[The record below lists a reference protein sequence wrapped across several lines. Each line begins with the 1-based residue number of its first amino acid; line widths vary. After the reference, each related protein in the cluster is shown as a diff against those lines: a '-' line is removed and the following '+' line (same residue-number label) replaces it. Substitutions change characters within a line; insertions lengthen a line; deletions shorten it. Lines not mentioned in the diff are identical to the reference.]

1 MDWQMKEMDGITA
14 TERIIEKYPDAHI
27 CMVTSFD
34 DGELK
39 KEAFKAGVSNF
50 VSKDDLLSLRKI
62 LANH

>member
-1 MDWQMKEMDGITA
+1 MKEMDGITA

-39 KEAFKAGVSNF
+39 KEAFVGVSNF
-50 VSKDDLLSLRKI
+50 VSKDNLLSLRKI
-62 LANH
+62 LAAH